1 MAELFLRVVTK
12 DVLLAGCG
20 AFDDMRPG
28 RDNDWAG
35 SKWHLPRKG
44 REPKVT
50 LNYPQN
56 IKEK

>member
-1 MAELFLRVVTK
+1 MVSQIAELFLRVVTK

-50 LNYPQN
+50 IN
-56 IKEK
+56 